1 MRFKILNEK
10 RTISYT
16 VIGMDAATI
25 EIEEEILDVMKKRGI
40 GETKDEAIAI
50 ALLNFAL
57 NTDLLSRDA
66 VLRKIREKAKGIK
79 IKEAELERLIQNAKE
94 ASIHR

>member
-1 MRFKILNEK
+1 
-10 RTISYT
+10 
-16 VIGMDAATI
+16 
-25 EIEEEILDVMKKRGI
+25 MKKRGI

-66 VLRKIREKAKGIK
+66 ILRKIREKAKGIK
-79 IKEAELERLIQNAKE
+79 IKEVELERLIQNAKE
-94 ASIHR
+94 ASIHIAKYETEY

>member
-1 MRFKILNEK
+1 
-10 RTISYT
+10 
-16 VIGMDAATI
+16 MDTATI

-66 VLRKIREKAKGIK
+66 ILRKIREKAKGIK
-79 IKEAELERLIQNAKE
+79 IKEVELERLIQNAKE
-94 ASIHR
+94 ASIHIAEYETEY

>member
-1 MRFKILNEK
+1 M
-10 RTISYT
+10 
-16 VIGMDAATI
+16 IGMNAATI
-25 EIEEEILDVMKKRGI
+25 EIEKEILDVMKKRGI

-66 VLRKIREKAKGIK
+66 ILRKIREKAKGIK
-79 IKEAELERLIQNAKE
+79 IKEVELERLIQNAKE